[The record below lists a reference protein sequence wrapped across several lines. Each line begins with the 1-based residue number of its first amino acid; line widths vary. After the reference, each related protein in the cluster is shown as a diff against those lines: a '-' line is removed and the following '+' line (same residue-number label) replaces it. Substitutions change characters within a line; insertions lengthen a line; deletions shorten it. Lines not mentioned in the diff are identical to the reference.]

1 MYIKPIALLSL
12 LGAAQALAPPKIL
25 SPDDVIVPNDDGSYS
40 IMKDYEYGIQ
50 KSKREMLNKR
60 SKHSPP
66 TAPSDV
72 GALERRCDD
81 TTEVQVLTDTN
92 FVNWDV
98 AMSPVISN
106 TGSSIA
112 TIAVTKGYSIS
123 NSITVTESST
133 FTIIPEVLTVSLSI
147 AVATSWT
154 TENSQTFSF
163 WVPAGQHGVVVS
175 QPAVRRVTGNLVSGC
190 ADSPKLEPFTS
201 DSYSSQTYSEMTWV
215 KGPIILC
222 NSTEYPIPFCNG
234 NGQHK

>member
-66 TAPSDV
+66 TTPSDV
-72 GALERRCDD
+72 GALERRCDE

-92 FVNWDV
+92 FNNWDV

-106 TGSSIA
+106 TGSSMA

-123 NSITVTESST
+123 NS
-133 FTIIPEVLTVSLSI
+133 VSVRSPDPSP
-147 AVATSWT
+147 TYC
-154 TENSQTFSF
+154 QG
-163 WVPAGQHGVVVS
+163 VPANLCTNRS
-175 QPAVRRVTGNLVSGC
+175 QRVPHSQS
-190 ADSPKLEPFTS
+190 SPRS
-201 DSYSSQTYSEMTWV
+201 
-215 KGPIILC
+215 
-222 NSTEYPIPFCNG
+222 
-234 NGQHK
+234 